1 MLNQLVL
8 SVADV
13 QNTTISSIVV
23 VTGSFVI
30 LLALLKKFAWN
41 AIADMMN
48 KREKKIAN
56 DLDSA
61 EQSRTKA
68 QELEKSR
75 QEELSASRSEASDI
89 VKNAKSS
96 GESIRQ
102 QIINDAQE
110 EVTQMKEHAQED
122 ISNERQ
128 TAWASIKGDVGD
140 LSVQI
145 AEKIIQQELS
155 KEAHEALINQYIE
168 SIGSEDETR

>member
-13 QNTTISSIVV
+13 QNTTISNIVV
-23 VTGSFVI
+23 VTGSFVL

-61 EQSRTKA
+61 EQSRA
-68 QELEKSR
+68 QAKELEQTR
-75 QEELSASRSEASDI
+75 QEQLQTSKSEASDI
-89 VKNAKSS
+89 IKNAKSS
-96 GESIRQ
+96 GESSRQ
-102 QIINDAQE
+102 QIISDAQK
-110 EVTQMKEHAQED
+110 EVSQMKENAQED

-128 TAWASIKGDVGD
+128 AALSSVKGEVGD

-145 AEKIIQQELS
+145 AEQIINQELS
-155 KEAHEALINQYIE
+155 KEAHETLINQYIE

>member
-13 QNTTISSIVV
+13 QNTTISNIVV
-23 VTGSFVI
+23 VTGSFVL

-61 EQSRTKA
+61 EQSRQKA
-68 QELEKSR
+68 QELEDTR
-75 QEELSASRSEASDI
+75 QEQLSASKSEASDI
-89 VKNAKSS
+89 IKNAKST
-96 GESIRQ
+96 GESSRQ
-102 QIINDAQE
+102 KIVSDAQE
-110 EVTQMKEHAQED
+110 EVSQMKEKAQDD

-128 TAWASIKGDVGD
+128 AALSSVKGDVAD

-145 AEKIIQQELS
+145 AEKIINKELS
-155 KEAHEALINQYIE
+155 EEAHESLIDQYIE
-168 SIGSEDETR
+168 SLGSEDETR

>member
-75 QEELSASRSEASDI
+75 QEQLSTSKSEASDI
-89 VKNAKSS
+89 IKNAKSS
-96 GESIRQ
+96 GESSRQ
-102 QIINDAQE
+102 QIISDAQE
-110 EVTQMKEHAQED
+110 EASQMKENAHKD
-122 ISNERQ
+122 ISTERK
-128 TAWASIKGDVGD
+128 TALASVKGEVGD

-155 KEAHEALINQYIE
+155 EQAHESLINQYIE

>member
-96 GESIRQ
+96 GESSRQ

-128 TAWASIKGDVGD
+128 TALASIKGDVGD